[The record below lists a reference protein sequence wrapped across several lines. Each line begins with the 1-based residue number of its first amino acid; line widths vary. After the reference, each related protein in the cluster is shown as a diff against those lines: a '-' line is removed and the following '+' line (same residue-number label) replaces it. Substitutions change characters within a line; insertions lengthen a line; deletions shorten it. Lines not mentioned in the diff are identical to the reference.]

1 MNDVECHTLSAE
13 GVRSYDYV
21 RWKEETLA
29 KQTSHKVTTPS
40 LLNIN
45 TFGVWEEIR
54 NQQEISWIKRNLKS
68 QTK

>member
-40 LLNIN
+40 PKDL
-45 TFGVWEEIR
+45 WEEIK
-54 NQQEISWIKRNLKS
+54 ISRKYHGLKGI
-68 QTK
+68 

>member
-29 KQTSHKVTTPS
+29 KQTSHKVIAPILYTP
-40 LLNIN
+40 L
-45 TFGVWEEIR
+45 GR

>member
-40 LLNIN
+40 PKHLL
-45 TFGVWEEIR
+45 EEIR

>member
-40 LLNIN
+40 LN
-45 TFGVWEEIR
+45 TFGKKS
-54 NQQEISWIKRNLKS
+54 EISRKYHGLKGI
-68 QTK
+68 

>member
-29 KQTSHKVTTPS
+29 KQTSHKVTT
-40 LLNIN
+40 LEFEL
-45 TFGVWEEIR
+45 GR
-54 NQQEISWIKRNLKS
+54 NQKS
-68 QTK
+68 AGNIMD

>member
-40 LLNIN
+40 LETPL
-45 TFGVWEEIR
+45 GR
-54 NQQEISWIKRNLKS
+54 NQKS
-68 QTK
+68 AGNIMD